1 LHANKTFMSKTS
13 EITFQVTLDDKNI
26 PEKIQWKATDLGEA
40 KLNDCKSIMLSI
52 WDHQEN
58 NTMRFDLWTKDMRVD
73 EMDQHFFQTMMT
85 MADSY
90 QRATGYNFINDEMKK
105 FCNALAQKI
114 NEAEK
119 SKKPQ

>member
-1 LHANKTFMSKTS
+1 MSKTS
-13 EITFQVTLDDKNI
+13 EITFQITLDEQSI
-26 PEKIQWKATDLGEA
+26 PDKIQWKATDLGET
-40 KLNDCKSIMLSI
+40 KLHDCKSIMLSI

-85 MADSY
+85 MAESY
-90 QRATGYNFINDEMKK
+90 QKATGYNFIQDEMKN
-105 FCNALAQKI
+105 FCNGLAQKI

-119 SKKPQ
+119 MKKPQ